1 MSKYQIKS
9 TFEQIAAQVFTLN
22 DVKQAKVYIKEFIN
36 EKNIKEEDKK
46 TILHNVE
53 SCQSLYKVQNYI
65 CNSLLK
71 YEGLSVNKDVKTTV
85 ATVECD

>member
-1 MSKYQIKS
+1 MSKHQIKS
-9 TFEQIAAQVFTLN
+9 IFEQIAAQVFTLN
-22 DVKQAKVYIKEFIN
+22 DVKQAKAYIKHFIS

-46 TILHNVE
+46 TILRNVD
-53 SCQSLYKVQNYI
+53 SCQSMYKVHNYI